1 MKVAYYCVQI
11 SRKHWIK
18 LIIHSYQI
26 KKIILKLVHTDQTAY
41 VKGRNICESIRIIDV
56 FLEHA
61 DRENENGILLCADIE
76 KALD

>member
-1 MKVAYYCVQI
+1 MVTQKITSKAL
-11 SRKHWIK
+11 SF
-18 LIIHSYQI
+18 QI

-41 VKGRNICESIRIIDV
+41 VKGRNIRESVRIIDV

-61 DRENENGILLCADIE
+61 DRENESGILLCADIE